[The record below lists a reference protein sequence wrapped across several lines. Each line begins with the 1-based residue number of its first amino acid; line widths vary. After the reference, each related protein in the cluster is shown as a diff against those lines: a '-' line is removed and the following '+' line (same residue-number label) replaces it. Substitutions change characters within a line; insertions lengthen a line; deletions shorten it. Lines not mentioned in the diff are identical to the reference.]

1 MRNTNNNALMKRIL
15 PIIALLIFTSVAHS
29 QNNKRYWNEGKLR
42 WNDFRVISTTEPQKS
57 YLQYTITY
65 YPDSKDSNGIR
76 YKYYKVDAYMLPR
89 GSWVNDLYM
98 NSQNLLYNQVVF
110 DFIEVTRRQ
119 MQATL
124 HTSCRTNEFQSLLEQ
139 YNLALNDR
147 IQQFRQATSDGE
159 DSAALALY
167 KEQVDRELSA
177 LKVSD
182 LPHYE
187 LRPLNGELFVGLG
200 TVLNTGSL
208 SDLFPTSGAML
219 NYGLG
224 LGLNRHSLIVD
235 CAMGRAAAKS
245 DASVGS
251 HNFQS
256 EQRYGTAFA
265 TILYAYRIIDGDK
278 LSLRLMAGIG
288 GNEFSSTERKGPN
301 CFSTVCTRPVFGIS
315 LMRHIYTQF
324 QAPMCNPF
332 RSWKAESERDKISLY
347 AKILLSHSTFKNID
361 LKPSGLNIALQIGI
375 SFSGQNVHL

>member
-1 MRNTNNNALMKRIL
+1 MKRIL
-15 PIIALLIFTSVAHS
+15 PIIALLVFTSVVHS

-57 YLQYTITY
+57 YLQYTIAY

-76 YKYYKVDAYMLPR
+76 YKYYKADAYMLPHS
-89 GSWVNDLYM
+89 SWVNDQYM
-98 NSQNLLYNQVVF
+98 NSQNLLYNQVIF
-110 DFIEVTRRQ
+110 DFIEVTRRR

-124 HTSCRTNEFQSLLEQ
+124 HTSCRSDQFQSLLEEH
-139 YNLALNDR
+139 NLALSNR
-147 IQQFRQATSDGE
+147 IGQFRKATSDGE

-177 LKVSD
+177 LQVSD

-187 LRPLNGELFVGLG
+187 LRPFNGEIFVGLG

-208 SDLFPTSGAML
+208 NNLFPSSGAML
-219 NYGLG
+219 NFGLG

-235 CAMGRAAAKS
+235 CAIGSAAAKS

-256 EQRYGTAFA
+256 EQRYRTLFT
-265 TILYAYRIIDGDK
+265 TILYAYRIIDSDK

-288 GNEFSSTERKGPN
+288 GNEFCSTERKGPN
-301 CFSTVCTRPVFGIS
+301 HFWVDCTRPVFGIS

-332 RSWKAESERDKISLY
+332 RSWETMSERDRISIY
-347 AKILLSHSTFKNID
+347 GKILVTHSAFNEISTQ
-361 LKPSGLNIALQIGI
+361 PRGLNIALQLGVCFGAQ
-375 SFSGQNVHL
+375 SANLNSSPKQ

>member
-1 MRNTNNNALMKRIL
+1 MKKFL
-15 PIIALLIFTSVAHS
+15 PIIALLVFTSVAHS

-57 YLQYTITY
+57 HLQYTIAY

-89 GSWVNDLYM
+89 NSWVNDQYM
-98 NSQNLLYNQVVF
+98 NSQNLLYNQVIF
-110 DFIEVTRRQ
+110 DFIEVTRRR

-124 HTSCRTNEFQSLLEQ
+124 HTSCRTDQFQSLLEEHT
-139 YNLALNDR
+139 LALSNR
-147 IQQFRQATSDGE
+147 IGQFRKATSDGE

-167 KEQVDRELSA
+167 KELVDRELSA
-177 LKVSD
+177 LQVSD

-187 LRPLNGELFVGLG
+187 LRPFNGELFVGLG

-235 CAMGRAAAKS
+235 CAIGSAAAKS
-245 DASVGS
+245 DATVGS
-251 HNFQS
+251 HKFQP
-256 EQRYGTAFA
+256 EQRYRTLF
-265 TILYAYRIIDGDK
+265 TSILYAYRIIDSDK

-288 GNEFSSTERKGPN
+288 GNEFCSTERKGPN
-301 CFSTVCTRPVFGIS
+301 YFSAVCTRPIVGIS

-332 RSWKAESERDKISLY
+332 RGWDAMSERDRISIY
-347 AKILLSHSTFKNID
+347 GKILVTHSAFNEISTQ
-361 LKPSGLNIALQIGI
+361 PRGLNIALQVGI
-375 SFSGQNVHL
+375 WFGAQNVNL